1 MRKKW
6 TPQEHETQTTFQSK
20 EKKKWQIALRRY
32 VLEKNPSRYYA
43 PFFGLDIESFRNWIS
58 SQFNEDLHWDNF
70 GKEWQF
76 EHIIPASYF
85 TNEEQDMK
93 LCWNF
98 TNIIVSS
105 THLFHTPDII
115 SSRIYFQKL
124 WEHSGYDRCRLMLEK
139 ISHIESETEF
149 NAQVSFFEGKKE
161 DINSMSTCTE
171 DDFER
176 LNKGETISNL
186 ILEKQILSKFGG

>member
-1 MRKKW
+1 M
-6 TPQEHETQTTFQSK
+6 PQEDSTNEAFQSK

-43 PFFGLDIESFRNWIS
+43 PFFGLDIETFRNWIAA
-58 SQFNEDLHWDNF
+58 QFNEVLNWDNF
-70 GKEWQF
+70 GKEWHL

-85 TNEEQDMK
+85 SNDDDDMK

-115 SSRIYFQKL
+115 SSRLYFKKL
-124 WEHSGYDRCRLMLEK
+124 WENTGYDRCRLMLEK
-139 ISHIESETEF
+139 IANIESKTGF

-161 DINSMSTCTE
+161 DIKAMSVYNE

-176 LNKGETISNL
+176 LNKGEKISDL